1 MYKNSFFSLEVSPKG
16 ELLYSLQDGKKTYRL
31 SPPAFEIDGKFC
43 GSAADFALVSRREL
57 GSSLSELH
65 FEGTLDE
72 TLSLSCYIRVH
83 AQTPFIRFRWELS
96 ADAPRFLTKSNG
108 KDALVY
114 LRFAAAQMC
123 IRDRICAV
131 QLGRF
136 IQLRVD
142 GGNIGKINNRAP
154 ADPLPNG

>member
-96 ADAPRFLTKSNG
+96 ADAPRFLTKSN
-108 KDALVY
+108 
-114 LRFAAAQMC
+114 
-123 IRDRICAV
+123 
-131 QLGRF
+131 
-136 IQLRVD
+136 
-142 GGNIGKINNRAP
+142 
-154 ADPLPNG
+154 

>member
-72 TLSLSCYIRVH
+72 TLPLSCYIRVH

-114 LRFAAAQMC
+114 LRFAAAPQAQGTE
-123 IRDRICAV
+123 IRFSEYNH
-131 QLGRF
+131 QLYSF
-136 IQLRVD
+136 CLT
-142 GGNIGKINNRAP
+142 
-154 ADPLPNG
+154 

>member
-72 TLSLSCYIRVH
+72 TLSLSCGIRVH
-83 AQTPFIRFRWELS
+83 AQTPFIRFCWELS
-96 ADAPRFLTKSNG
+96 ADAPASCRSRPIFPGRG
-108 KDALVY
+108 KA
-114 LRFAAAQMC
+114 
-123 IRDRICAV
+123 
-131 QLGRF
+131 
-136 IQLRVD
+136 
-142 GGNIGKINNRAP
+142 NRESVSRLP
-154 ADPLPNG
+154 ANRRSG